1 MNFRTLASAA
11 VVTGLAALSFAP
23 AQAVQH
29 TTATH
34 RAAAH
39 AFAAPLNPCTVDPQ
53 SGDAV
58 EKISGPGPQMDRG
71 YSIVGTLQD
80 GACVKVGRPTQ
91 DGSVTHTVTIRSAG
105 HVQTHRYA
113 VGHSNTRMAH
123 DDSTKCRVT
132 IRVRIVHDNGR
143 VGIYGAD
150 TVVSKCGLFN

>member
-1 MNFRTLASAA
+1 
-11 VVTGLAALSFAP
+11 
-23 AQAVQH
+23 
-29 TTATH
+29 
-34 RAAAH
+34 
-39 AFAAPLNPCTVDPQ
+39 
-53 SGDAV
+53 
-58 EKISGPGPQMDRG
+58 
-71 YSIVGTLQD
+71 
-80 GACVKVGRPTQ
+80 
-91 DGSVTHTVTIRSAG
+91 VTHTVTIRSAG